1 VQSKEFDQGINCVG
15 KLVCWVAR
23 FSYLLVLKRRFSN
36 LLYLDLELF
45 SIFGERNRI
54 LRVGSVHKRIVIKNS
69 PNFFRFLIFLS
80 SSRIKAF
87 ECAFLVWKVV
97 QERPWVFASSTVFK
111 ILRQED
117 GVCCL
122 VIFIRVEI
130 QWPSKQVGE
139 EFFELFWC
147 YVHDFELHRSWRLPS
162 QVRVI
167 LAKIEKRKRITRH
180 DWNSA
185 WPFPCLLFDRQ
196 SQSLDFSQLMRQND
210 AGVKYIQI
218 TLF

>member
-1 VQSKEFDQGINCVG
+1 MLSKEFDQGINCAG
-15 KLVCWVAR
+15 KLVYWVAR

-45 SIFGERNRI
+45 SIFEERNRI
-54 LRVGSVHKRIVIKNS
+54 LYTNGVFIKNL
-69 PNFFRFLIFLS
+69 PNFFRFLVFLP

-87 ECAFLVWKVV
+87 ECAFLLWNVV
-97 QERPWVFASSTVFK
+97 QERPWVFAPCTLFK

-139 EFFELFWC
+139 GFFCVVLMLSRWFWTAQ
-147 YVHDFELHRSWRLPS
+147 VLTIALPS
-162 QVRVI
+162 TCHVS
-167 LAKIEKRKRITRH
+167 K
-180 DWNSA
+180 DWNEEE
-185 WPFPCLLFDRQ
+185 
-196 SQSLDFSQLMRQND
+196 N
-210 AGVKYIQI
+210 
-218 TLF
+218 